1 MQIWFQI
8 LVLALCDAEALLT
21 IPKFHV
27 PYLEIEHDEF
37 LNHMITMK
45 NKLNFYHCLVFNK
58 CSKINKVAII
68 HNYY

>member
-45 NKLNFYHCLVFNK
+45 NKLNFFHCLVF
-58 CSKINKVAII
+58 I
-68 HNYY
+68 